1 MKELTPFQ
9 IKVYNVVS
17 FIPYGETRSYSW
29 VAKRIETSP
38 RAIGK
43 ALSRNPLPIIIPCH
57 TRVKKRGEIGGYIGG
72 RELKEKILEIE
83 RK

>member
-9 IKVYNVVS
+9 IKTYNVVS

-29 VAKRIETSP
+29 VAKRIGTSP

-43 ALSRNPLPIIIPCH
+43 VLSVNPLPIIIPCH
-57 TRVKKRGEIGGYIGG
+57 TRVKKTRRDWRIYRWQGAE
-72 RELKEKILEIE
+72 REDI
-83 RK
+83 RD